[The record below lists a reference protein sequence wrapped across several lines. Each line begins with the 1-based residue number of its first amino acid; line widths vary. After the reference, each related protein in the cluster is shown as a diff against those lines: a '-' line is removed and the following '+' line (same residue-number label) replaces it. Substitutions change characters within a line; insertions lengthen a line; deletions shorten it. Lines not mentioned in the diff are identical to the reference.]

1 MITIRK
7 SNERG
12 HANHG
17 WLDTYHSFSFANY
30 YDPQHMNFSCLR
42 VINDDRIAPG
52 AGFATHQHRDMEII
66 TYMLEGELAHKDS
79 MGNGSIIR
87 PGEVQRMSAG
97 AGVSHSEYNPSQ
109 INHAHLL
116 QIWIIPERGGL
127 PASYE
132 QRRFDPQEMRG
143 QLRLIVSPDGEADSI
158 KLHQDVRLYGGQFYG
173 DEAASHQFQKGRR
186 GYVQVAQ
193 GSLAV
198 NGTTL
203 HTGDGAQLIDEEEVR
218 LSDGNN
224 AEILLFDLP

>member
-79 MGNGSIIR
+79 MGNGSIIC

-97 AGVSHSEYNPSQ
+97 TGVSHSEYNPSQ
-109 INHAHLL
+109 INPAHLL

-127 PASYE
+127 PPSYE
-132 QRRFDPQEMRG
+132 QRRFDPREMRG
-143 QLRLIVSPDGEADSI
+143 QLRLIVSPNGEADSI
-158 KLHQDVRLYGGQFYG
+158 KLHQDVRLHAGQFDG
-173 DEAASHQFQKGRR
+173 NEAAGHQFQKGRR

-198 NGTTL
+198 NGTPL
-203 HTGDGAQLIDEEEVR
+203 HTGDGAQLVDEKEVH

-224 AEILLFDLP
+224 AEVLLFDLP